1 MTAHDAPLVP
11 FPAES
16 RGRIPADEEC
26 FASWRAFG
34 MLDHIRSHSL
44 LVADIATDIA
54 GLASQAGVAVHV
66 QAVRAS
72 GLLHDLGKTHT
83 VRYGG
88 NHSQIGATWVMELT
102 RNPAVAQGVVHHVYW
117 PGRVDVRLHTLP
129 LAIIYADKRVKH
141 DRIVSLRERRADI
154 LDRYG
159 TTADRCRRIGRSFR
173 QVEEIANEFGNLIG
187 VDLHAHPFDRRRL
200 VE

>member
-1 MTAHDAPLVP
+1 
-11 FPAES
+11 
-16 RGRIPADEEC
+16 
-26 FASWRAFG
+26 
-34 MLDHIRSHSL
+34 
-44 LVADIATDIA
+44 
-54 GLASQAGVAVHV
+54 
-66 QAVRAS
+66 
-72 GLLHDLGKTHT
+72 
-83 VRYGG
+83 
-88 NHSQIGATWVMELT
+88 
-102 RNPAVAQGVVHHVYW
+102 
-117 PGRVDVRLHTLP
+117 